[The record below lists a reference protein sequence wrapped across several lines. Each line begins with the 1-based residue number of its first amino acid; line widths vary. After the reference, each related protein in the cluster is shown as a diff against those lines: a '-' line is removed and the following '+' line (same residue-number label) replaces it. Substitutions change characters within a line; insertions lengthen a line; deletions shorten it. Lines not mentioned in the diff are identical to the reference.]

1 MQLQERDS
9 KKLRAGIIGYGYWG
23 PNILRNIIEIED
35 YEPSIVVDSRDDRTH
50 LAKRRYPSLKI
61 EKELTT
67 EVLSFLDVV
76 FICTPATSHFALA
89 KLALE
94 NQTNVWVEKPMTL
107 NSKLATELNELAE
120 QNNLKIV
127 VDHTYVYSPAIER
140 IKDIISEG
148 GIGKPLY
155 YESLRANLGIFQ
167 QDVSVIWDLA
177 IHDLSIL
184 DFLYPD
190 FEIDWISCRSFN
202 PLNGAT
208 NSLSNI
214 TLSYSNGFVAN
225 ISTNWLSP
233 VKVRKV
239 VFGGSTSSLVFDD
252 TEPSDKVQIF
262 AQEFVASGDL
272 EQKIQGMTSYKL
284 GSTSTPKLDQ
294 TEALRKGLSDFALH
308 LLERDLK
315 NDLRNSGNRA
325 IKMIKIL
332 EAAEISALQ
341 MGKPIEL
348 SI

>member
-1 MQLQERDS
+1 MQEHYK
-9 KKLRAGIIGYGYWG
+9 KKLRAGIVGYGYWG
-23 PNILRNIIEIED
+23 PNILRNIIEIEE

-50 LAKRRYPSLKI
+50 LAKRRYPSLRI
-61 EKELTT
+61 EKELTS
-67 EVLSFLDVV
+67 EVLGALDVV
-76 FICTPATSHFALA
+76 FICTPAASHFTLA

-94 NQTNVWVEKPMTL
+94 NQTNVWVEKPITL
-107 NSKLATELNELAE
+107 NSELATELNVLAE
-120 QNNLKIV
+120 KNNLKLV
-127 VDHTYVYSPAIER
+127 VDHTYVYSPAIEK
-140 IKDIISEG
+140 IKDIISKG

-184 DFLYPD
+184 DFLYPE
-190 FEIDWISCRSFN
+190 FEIEWVSCRSFN

-262 AQEFVASGDL
+262 AQEFVAGGDL

-284 GSTSTPKLDQ
+284 GSTSTPKLEQ

-308 LLERDLK
+308 LLKGDFE
-315 NDLRNSGNRA
+315 NNLRNSGSRA
-325 IKMIKIL
+325 TNLIKVL
-332 EAAEISALQ
+332 EAAEISAIQL
-341 MGKPIEL
+341 GKPIQL